1 MTRMK
6 LVTCDH

>member
-6 LVTCDH
+6 KT